1 MSKLLYANWAKV
13 IKSKVFWIVEIF
25 LIGYSIF
32 VYFMGF
38 INKRRMMIIPDSD
51 WTIYFFNEMLFIH
64 VITAI
69 FTAFF
74 IGVEYSDGTIR
85 NKFVVGHT
93 RKSVYLSNFITCCI
107 VGLIQFAT
115 YSIMSVI
122 SGYLLIGSNS
132 FTAMTQ
138 LLWRIIYSI
147 LIIMAYSALFSLVA
161 MLDSNKTRAVVIGLV
176 LAFVYIMLM
185 TQIWSDLSEPERTS
199 RAVMSETG
207 ELEIE
212 QDIPNSKYVSG
223 TKRIVYEWIDAFLP
237 MDQAMYVIDPNASF
251 SMKAP
256 LCLLGETILFV
267 CVGMYVFQRKDLK

>member
-13 IKSKVFWIVEIF
+13 IRSKVFWMAEIF

-32 VYFMGF
+32 AYFMGF
-38 INKRRMMIIPDSD
+38 INKKRMMIIPDSD
-51 WTIYFFNEMLFIH
+51 WTLYFFNEMLFIH

-74 IGVEYSDGTIR
+74 IGMEYSDGTIR
-85 NKFVVGHT
+85 NKFVIGHT

-115 YSIMSVI
+115 YSITSVI
-122 SGYLLIGSNS
+122 SGCLLIGSNS

-138 LLWRIIYSI
+138 LLWRFSYSI
-147 LIIMAYSALFSLVA
+147 LIIMAYAALFSLVA
-161 MLDSNKTRAVVIGLV
+161 MLDSNKTRAVVVGLLLV
-176 LAFVYIMLM
+176 FVYIMLT
-185 TQIWSDLSEPERTS
+185 TQIWADLSEPELTN
-199 RAVMSETG
+199 RAVLSETG

-212 QDIPNSKYVSG
+212 QDVPNSKYVSG

-256 LCLLGETILFV
+256 LCMISETILIVGF
-267 CVGMYVFQRKDLK
+267 GMYVFQRKDLK

>member
-13 IKSKVFWIVEIF
+13 IRSKVCWIAEIF
-25 LIGYSIF
+25 LVGYSIF

-85 NKFVVGHT
+85 NKFVVWHT

-107 VGLIQFAT
+107 VGLIQFVT

-138 LLWRIIYSI
+138 LLWRIFYSI

-161 MLDSNKTRAVVIGLV
+161 MLDSNKTRAVVVGVVLV
-176 LAFVYIMLM
+176 FAYIMLM

-199 RAVMSETG
+199 RVVMSETG
-207 ELEIE
+207 EMEIE
-212 QDIPNSKYVSG
+212 QDSPNSKYVSG
-223 TKRIVYEWIDAFLP
+223 TKRVVYEWIDAFLP
-237 MDQAMYVIDPNASF
+237 MDQAMYVIDPDASF

-256 LCLLGETILFV
+256 LCLLSETILFV
-267 CVGMYVFQRKDLK
+267 GFGMYVFQRKDLK

>member
-13 IKSKVFWIVEIF
+13 IRSKVFWIAEIF

-38 INKRRMMIIPDSD
+38 INKKRMMIIPDSD

-85 NKFVVGHT
+85 NKFIIGHT

-107 VGLIQFAT
+107 VGLIQFVT

-138 LLWRIIYSI
+138 LLWRIFYSI

-161 MLDSNKTRAVVIGLV
+161 MLDSNKTRAVVVGLV
-176 LAFVYIMLM
+176 LVFVYIMLM

-199 RAVMSETG
+199 RVVMSETG
-207 ELEIE
+207 EMEIE

-223 TKRIVYEWIDAFLP
+223 TKRVVYEWIDAFLP
-237 MDQAMYVIDPNASF
+237 MDQAMYVIDPDASF

-267 CVGMYVFQRKDLK
+267 GVGMYVFQRKDLK